1 MIQHHIVQ
9 LQVSEG
15 RETKQVRESRRKDRM
30 GRKMWMG
37 KGERVT
43 RVMTANN
50 HILTVP
56 QCDTITISILGGGA
70 LAIFFYL
77 YGNVIE

>member
-1 MIQHHIVQ
+1 
-9 LQVSEG
+9 
-15 RETKQVRESRRKDRM
+15 M
-30 GRKMWMG
+30 GRKVWWG

-70 LAIFFYL
+70 LAILFHL